1 MIHHNQEVFEM
12 MTTLLLAFAAG
23 SSAIAADA
31 PDKIDW
37 QPGPTG
43 YRTLLIEGWKLHAS
57 TVLLDRNGDE
67 MAKAIVLLRPQLQ
80 EIVRV
85 VPTKALSQLREVPL
99 WFSPEYKGVP
109 PRAEYHPGVDWL
121 RSQGRNPAMVKCV
134 EFTNTRIFES
144 ETKRMPN
151 FALHELAHA
160 YHDRVLGF
168 ERADVAAAYEAARAA
183 GTYNSVERINGQ
195 GVKSK
200 GREKAYAM
208 VNPKEYFAETS
219 EAFFS
224 RNDFFPFDK
233 AELAKADPRMTE
245 LLAKLWG
252 VTP

>member
-1 MIHHNQEVFEM
+1 
-12 MTTLLLAFAAG
+12 MTAPFLLALALG
-23 SSAIAADA
+23 TSANLASPAN
-31 PDKIDW
+31 KIDW

-43 YRTLLIEGWKLHAS
+43 YRTLSIEGWKLHAS

-67 MAKAIVLLRPQLQ
+67 LTRAIALLRPQLQ

-85 VPTKALSQLREVPL
+85 VPPKAVSQLREVTL

-109 PRAEYHPGVDWL
+109 PRAEYHPGAEWL
-121 RSQGRNPAMVKCV
+121 RTQGRNPAMVKCV

-168 ERADVAAAYEAARAA
+168 ERADIAAAFEAARAA
-183 GTYNSVERINGQ
+183 GTYNSVERITGQ
-195 GVKSK
+195 GVKAK

-208 VNPKEYFAETS
+208 VNPKEYFAETT

-224 RNDFFPFDK
+224 RNDFFPFDR
-233 AELAKADPRMTE
+233 AELAKADPRMVE
-245 LLAKLWG
+245 LLTKLWG
-252 VTP
+252 VSP

>member
-1 MIHHNQEVFEM
+1 
-12 MTTLLLAFAAG
+12 
-23 SSAIAADA
+23 
-31 PDKIDW
+31 
-37 QPGPTG
+37 
-43 YRTLLIEGWKLHAS
+43 
-57 TVLLDRNGDE
+57 
-67 MAKAIVLLRPQLQ
+67 
-80 EIVRV
+80 
-85 VPTKALSQLREVPL
+85 
-99 WFSPEYKGVP
+99 
-109 PRAEYHPGVDWL
+109 
-121 RSQGRNPAMVKCV
+121 
-134 EFTNTRIFES
+134 
-144 ETKRMPN
+144 
-151 FALHELAHA
+151 LAHA